1 MSFAT
6 GLRAATPAIRSLNR
20 SKRYAASCG
29 PAAASGWYC
38 TEKLRRSPSG
48 ERSSSPSTTSSLRQ
62 TWLTVAMP
70 YAVSVGR
77 SSGAST
83 ANPWL
88 CAVTS
93 TLPVV
98 RSITGWLILA
108 VAVLQLEVPKPSA
121 RPKSWLPKQIP
132 K

>member
-1 MSFAT
+1 MSSRLGIGPPVRLSPSGRT
-6 GLRAATPAIRSLNR
+6 NR

-38 TEKLRRSPSG
+38 TENAFSRPSSS
-48 ERSSSPSTTSSLRQ
+48 RSSRPSTTSSLRQ
-62 TWLTVAMP
+62 TWLTVAD
-70 YAVSVGR
+70 AVRRRRSAR

-98 RSITGWLILA
+98 RSITGWLMPRWPYFSL
-108 VAVLQLEVPKPSA
+108 
-121 RPKSWLPKQIP
+121 
-132 K
+132 